1 MALKLT
7 RNAGSIVYGGDTPNP
22 DDLERSYDHRLL
34 VRSVKDSSDR
44 NAVVHLS
51 IRNGGVE
58 EHLLRVDGEGLELAG
73 DINVTLENVRN
84 YVVRET
90 PFCRECQTGGDQQ
103 KVIPQASFAFTA
115 PREYRIIRDDVVK
128 KV

>member
-7 RNAGSIVYGGDTPNP
+7 RNAGSIVYGGYTLNP

-58 EHLLRVDGEGLELAG
+58 EHLLQVDGEGLE
-73 DINVTLENVRN
+73 LENVRN